1 MAEIISSL
9 ANGKVKNMRKL
20 RERKYRDR
28 TQSHLV
34 EGVRAIEEGLAGQ
47 AHLVQ
52 LLYDHAQATQQSEL
66 AALVK
71 TARSHHAELLPTTRE
86 VLGGFSS
93 RDNPHAAIAVF
104 AQRWQPLNTL
114 TLDEKSVWI
123 TLESPR
129 DPGNLGTI
137 IRSCEAAGASGVI
150 LIDHA
155 CDPYSPEAM
164 RASTGALFGVSLARA
179 SLDEFIE
186 WQTNSGATLVGTGLE
201 RSTDYRAPDYT
212 GPIII
217 AMGTERDGITPRLHA
232 ACGQIVRIP
241 MRGNTDSLNLSIASA
256 LMLFEVTNRKYQ
268 D

>member
-1 MAEIISSL
+1 MTEIISSL

-28 TQSHLV
+28 TQTHLV
-34 EGVRAIEEGLAGQ
+34 EGVRAIEEGLAGH
-47 AHLVQ
+47 AHLIQ
-52 LLYDHAQATQQSEL
+52 LLYDHTLAAQQDDL
-66 AALVK
+66 AALVA
-71 TARSHHAELLPTTRE
+71 TAQRCNAELLPTTRE

-104 AQRWQPLNTL
+104 AQRWQ
-114 TLDEKSVWI
+114 TLDTLALSEQSVWI
-123 TLESPR
+123 ALESPR

-137 IRSCEAAGASGVI
+137 IRSCEASGASGVI

-164 RASTGALFGVSLARA
+164 RASTGALFGVTLAKTGLA
-179 SLDEFIE
+179 EFIN
-186 WQTNSGATLVGTGLE
+186 WHARSGATLVGTGLE
-201 RSTDYRAPDYT
+201 RSADYRAPSYA

-217 AMGTERDGITPRLHA
+217 AMGTERDGITRQLHD
-232 ACGQIVRIP
+232 ACQQIVRIP
-241 MRGNTDSLNLSIASA
+241 MRGNTDSLNLSVASA
-256 LMLFEVTNRKYQ
+256 LMLFEVTNRKYN